1 MGDIDVF
8 TKLSRLLEKSD
19 VSKWENNGKYI
30 YLY

>member
-19 VSKWENNGKYI
+19 VSKWENNGMYN
-30 YLY
+30 